1 MPEAQTPFRL
11 VQVALRVLDLER
23 AIAFYRDVLGLPFLF
38 RAEPGM
44 AFFDLDGVRLLLGT
58 VEASGPLERS
68 TPLYLGATDIE
79 ATARR
84 MRAAGV
90 TFHKEPALIARM
102 PEREVW
108 LAEFV
113 DSEGNVMALMEER

>member
-1 MPEAQTPFRL
+1 
-11 VQVALRVLDLER
+11 
-23 AIAFYRDVLGLPFLF
+23 
-38 RAEPGM
+38 M

>member
-1 MPEAQTPFRL
+1 M
-11 VQVALRVLDLER
+11 
-23 AIAFYRDVLGLPFLF
+23 DVSS
-38 RAEPGM
+38 REPAGW
-44 AFFDLDGVRLLLGT
+44 
-58 VEASGPLERS
+58 
-68 TPLYLGATDIE
+68 ATDIE

>member
-1 MPEAQTPFRL
+1 
-11 VQVALRVLDLER
+11 
-23 AIAFYRDVLGLPFLF
+23 
-38 RAEPGM
+38 M

-68 TPLYLGATDIE
+68 TPLYLGATDIA